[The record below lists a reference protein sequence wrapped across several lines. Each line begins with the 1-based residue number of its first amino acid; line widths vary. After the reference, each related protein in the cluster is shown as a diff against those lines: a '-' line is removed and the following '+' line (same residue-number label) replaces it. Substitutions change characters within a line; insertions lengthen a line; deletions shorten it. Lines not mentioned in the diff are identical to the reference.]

1 MHIFEEETNEFFD
14 RIRKLNKENEELR
27 EKISF
32 YFDMWNLISSISGN
46 EYTKKKTTLIS
57 EKLLK
62 EREEMI
68 KKESENSEKVDH
80 YFKILDALEDYEVLH
95 KDD

>member
-32 YFDMWNLISSISGN
+32 YFDLWNLISSISGN

>member
-1 MHIFEEETNEFFD
+1 MYIFEEETNEFFD

-32 YFDMWNLISSISGN
+32 YFDLWNLISSISGN

-57 EKLLK
+57 DKLIK

-68 KKESENSEKVDH
+68 KKESENSAKVDH
-80 YFKILDALEDYEVLH
+80 YFEILDALED
-95 KDD
+95 